1 VCIVVYFLFFSRRF
15 LFSFLY
21 GWIIFCYSGH
31 IFFFCFFFVC
41 LFFVDDTL
49 EVHGIFVFISCFFFL
64 FFVVVRKNCSGRL
77 NATFDQL
84 SHQFRL
90 VKFVNSVDTKE
101 PIALSHINLAGTEW
115 ILSRTCLA
123 GGKDCLWQQLRWYFP
138 SGAMQCEGFFCWNLG
153 SRRKSRLF
161 CVYHQC

>member
-1 VCIVVYFLFFSRRF
+1 LLLRSHRFLFLFFRS
-15 LFSFLY
+15 L
-21 GWIIFCYSGH
+21 
-31 IFFFCFFFVC
+31 FFFSMMPWKFTGF
-41 LFFVDDTL
+41 
-49 EVHGIFVFISCFFFL
+49 IFVFISCFFFL